1 MSWAKGRYSTTEPL
15 RCRLNH
21 FRFRYRNSLHRML
34 FSHLSIDIY
43 IYKIIIVPKEF
54 TVIRE
59 NSNFKLHNIFR
70 YSIFLSLYCNV
81 SKAIIS
87 ILKIERNFYHK
98 GVFILIRK
106 NFQELSFKV
115 SSVLL
120 TIFFYKLNYL
130 KLLIL
135 PLQSVLM
142 LILSL

>member
-1 MSWAKGRYSTTEPL
+1 
-15 RCRLNH
+15 
-21 FRFRYRNSLHRML
+21 ML